1 MGGSRIRKRRRRDR
15 EKRRKNEEEEEEDE
29 AEEEDEDDGFSYVCA
44 VCKDFGQLLC
54 CERCREGF
62 HLSCIGLSE
71 FPEVDP
77 WLCSTCS
84 VDKVRCFECKAFGVL
99 QDEMMQC
106 TFEGCSKFYHVK
118 CIKRLAQAITTTPIT
133 TAAVAAMT
141 KTTTVAAV
149 ASSSLVCPHHHCH
162 ACVDSEDVKQ
172 EKLLRCLKC
181 PISYH
186 KPCAPDGTHLLE
198 DMPGYL
204 ICRKHVDN
212 WKHDSVEAEP
222 SHNLQVIFKRLP
234 LPIVVHDFDLPR
246 YIFEAVRR
254 LQKRPPSYCH
264 IRRNV
269 YMVKKMKRRQEDE
282 SLECMCKSTTG
293 STQQQTCAK
302 DCLCGMLFT
311 SCSASCGCGGL
322 CTNLPFHKRPV
333 CKLKVVKTEKCGW
346 GLTADEDIK
355 AGAFLVEYVGEVIDD
370 KTCEERLWVMKEQGE
385 INFYMCEISREM
397 VIDATFKGN
406 LSRYINHSCHPNSEL
421 QKWEIDGEI
430 RIGIFAVT
438 DIKHG
443 EFITYDYQFI
453 QFGTNQQCHCGSSDC
468 RGLLGKPIKQPKR
481 CTDAKA
487 LTSNALPQSLKK
499 SQLRGDLS
507 LQHSIT
513 IDHLI
518 RQRKSSTFEAR
529 DDGVVPALH
538 CEPTTG
544 TSFVGLRIR
553 VWWPLDQKFYHGK
566 IVAYDV
572 LTGKH
577 QILYDDGEAEALCMS
592 KERWEVE
599 KAMSCSQVKLLS
611 LLRQNY
617 HSYF

>member
-1 MGGSRIRKRRRRDR
+1 LCVVVLWGIIL
-15 EKRRKNEEEEEEDE
+15 
-29 AEEEDEDDGFSYVCA
+29 
-44 VCKDFGQLLC
+44 QLVL
-54 CERCREGF
+54 
-62 HLSCIGLSE
+62 LT
-71 FPEVDP
+71 EV
-77 WLCSTCS
+77 LF
-84 VDKVRCFECKAFGVL
+84 VN
-99 QDEMMQC
+99 C
-106 TFEGCSKFYHVK
+106 T
-118 CIKRLAQAITTTPIT
+118 A
-133 TAAVAAMT
+133 
-141 KTTTVAAV
+141 
-149 ASSSLVCPHHHCH
+149 
-162 ACVDSEDVKQ
+162 
-172 EKLLRCLKC
+172 
-181 PISYH
+181 
-186 KPCAPDGTHLLE
+186 
-198 DMPGYL
+198 
-204 ICRKHVDN
+204 
-212 WKHDSVEAEP
+212 
-222 SHNLQVIFKRLP
+222 
-234 LPIVVHDFDLPR
+234 
-246 YIFEAVRR
+246 
-254 LQKRPPSYCH
+254 
-264 IRRNV
+264 
-269 YMVKKMKRRQEDE
+269 
-282 SLECMCKSTTG
+282 
-293 STQQQTCAK
+293 
-302 DCLCGMLFT
+302 
-311 SCSASCGCGGL
+311 
-322 CTNLPFHKRPV
+322 
-333 CKLKVVKTEKCGW
+333 
-346 GLTADEDIK
+346 
-355 AGAFLVEYVGEVIDD
+355 VIDD

-553 VWWPLDQKFYHGK
+553 VWWPLDQK
-566 IVAYDV
+566 
-572 LTGKH
+572 
-577 QILYDDGEAEALCMS
+577 
-592 KERWEVE
+592 
-599 KAMSCSQVKLLS
+599 
-611 LLRQNY
+611 
-617 HSYF
+617 